1 VGSPFASHITPARKR
16 INWPKHAAFTVLV
29 VVGLIFWLPDLLR
42 ATVFDTPETAGSLD
56 DATRARETSSPA
68 EGTDAIAKS
77 SGTVADS
84 FADTLPTVEKPRSAT
99 ENLVLT
105 ITILGKLRRAA
116 IVNGRLHREG
126 DRILAAGELFRLTRV
141 ADDSVELLREGG
153 DAGSNADGRAHGDA
167 AGDGHLTIRIS
178 PQHGPTTQ
186 HNPTEHS
193 PKQYSTKQYSTTR

>member
-1 VGSPFASHITPARKR
+1 MGSPFASHITPARKR

-42 ATVFDTPETAGSLD
+42 ATVFDMTETAGSLD
-56 DATRARETSSPA
+56 
-68 EGTDAIAKS
+68 DAIAKS

-84 FADTLPTVEKPRSAT
+84 FADTLPTVETPRSAR

-141 ADDSVELLREGG
+141 ADDRVELLREGG
-153 DAGSNADGRAHGDA
+153 DAGSNADGRAGGDA

-178 PQHGPTTQ
+178 PQHGPTEHGPAQ
-186 HNPTEHS
+186 HS
-193 PKQYSTKQYSTTR
+193 PKQYSTTR